1 MLKINDILRIYQK
14 WKNISVTTI
23 ILNCSDRLCHGMTV
37 FTTAALVSIS
47 DVIQKYF

>member
-14 WKNISVTTI
+14 WKNIFTTI

-37 FTTAALVSIS
+37 FTTVALVSIS